1 MSNNLKPIKELEN
14 VTIYKDFGAFGEGKW
29 QKHLTLVSWFGKDP
43 KYDIRAWNEDM
54 TKFGKGISL
63 DSSDLYDLL
72 VLVEDA
78 LGGEDSDSDSEEREE

>member
-1 MSNNLKPIKELEN
+1 MAKLKPIKELEN

-54 TKFGKGISL
+54 TKFGKGVSL

-72 VLVEDA
+72 VLLEDA
-78 LGGEDSDSDSEEREE
+78 LGVTEEELEENE